1 MNKRKKTK
9 TKSRMIW
16 KVCSKQ
22 MIEYTLKYRVYVLYF
37 MNPGDFDMMEET
49 SKESC
54 EDDELASEI
63 TKSKINSRG
72 PVNQAWLNDKGKI
85 HITLKMNGN
94 ELNVADT
101 LLGVLQSEDIVG
113 VHPNSDLSIDME
125 RIWRQVHQLDFSISN
140 TTEDLASKNDKKHDA
155 GKDRRISK
163 TPVGCPWTVDKSVA
177 DALGIDPSSML
188 PSISILRAFDE
199 IRKMCAS
206 THHRDQFVGLATESL
221 KSLLVNSKISSK
233 LAKQIRD
240 PLLICSRTLPKW
252 CYMLPYKTK
261 FLFPFDLRKKFFRY
275 NAFGLNRTMLAILED
290 TLWQGNS
297 MTQDQSV
304 VDDLPFRMPKIPRQ
318 KVRISRNHVMNS
330 ARKVFDRFANK
341 NSRLEVEFYNEV
353 GSGLGPT
360 LEFYTLLSYEFQIKS
375 LNMWRDPER
384 PTDTMVKNN
393 LPGPLEG
400 EVHGHK
406 GANQDLV
413 KCPHGLFPR
422 PLQYDTSDGNSDKI
436 MENFSLLGQVMAKAL
451 QDDRLLDIPLS
462 PAFYKLVVH
471 GSLDFQD
478 LWGIAPELAD
488 LLEEI
493 QSSILHEESRIYVHG
508 APIDDLSLYF
518 VLPGD
523 ETFELCP
530 GGGDILVTSDNA
542 PEYVDKVLDA
552 TIGTGIRRQMEAFR
566 TGFDKIFSISQL
578 EIFNE
583 EEIEMMACGAP
594 KQTWNPASLLSSI
607 KCDHGYSSDSSQIL
621 SLVNVLS
628 ELDGL
633 DQRRF
638 LKFVTGAPRLPF
650 GGFASLN
657 PRLTVV
663 RKMPTLPESS
673 PKSPKSRE
681 ERIQELADKDL
692 PSVMTCANY
701 VKLPPYSSEEVLKER
716 LLFAIREG
724 QGSFDLS

>member
-1 MNKRKKTK
+1 
-9 TKSRMIW
+9 
-16 KVCSKQ
+16 
-22 MIEYTLKYRVYVLYF
+22 
-37 MNPGDFDMMEET
+37 MMEET
-49 SKESC
+49 SKEESC
-54 EDDELASEI
+54 EDDEPALEI
-63 TKSKINSRG
+63 TKSRNNARLSTS
-72 PVNQAWLNDKGKI
+72 QAWMNDKAKI
-85 HITLKMNGN
+85 HVALKMNGN
-94 ELNVADT
+94 VLNVSDT
-101 LLGVLQSEDIVG
+101 LLRVLQSDDVIG
-113 VHPNSDLSIDME
+113 AQPNSDLSIDME
-125 RIWRQVHQLDFSISN
+125 KIWRQVHQLDFSISN
-140 TTEDLASKNDKKHDA
+140 VTDDLSSRKNIEQDA
-155 GKDRRISK
+155 GKDRRISTK
-163 TPVGCPWTVDKSVA
+163 PAGCPWTIDKTVA
-177 DALGIDPSSML
+177 DISGMDHNML

-206 THHRDQFVGLATESL
+206 MHHRDRFVGLATESL

-240 PLLICSRTLPKW
+240 PLLICSRTLPQW

-261 FLFPFDLRKKFFRY
+261 FLFPFDLRQKFFRY

-290 TLWQGNS
+290 TLWQGNNG
-297 MTQDQSV
+297 TQDQSLS
-304 VDDLPFRMPKIPRQ
+304 DDLPFRMPKIPRQ
-318 KVRISRNHVMNS
+318 KVRISRSHVMNS
-330 ARKVFDRFANK
+330 ARKVFDRFANR

-360 LEFYTLLSYEFQIKS
+360 LEFYTLLSYEFQVRS

-384 PTDTMVKNN
+384 LPDSMEQNNDN
-393 LPGPLEG
+393 LPGPLDG
-400 EVHGHK
+400 EFHGHK
-406 GANQDLV
+406 GGHKDLV
-413 KCPHGLFPR
+413 KSPLGLFPR
-422 PLQYDTSDGNSDKI
+422 PLQYDTSNEKSDKV
-436 MENFSLLGQVMAKAL
+436 MENFSLLGQVIAKAL
-451 QDDRLLDIPLS
+451 QDNRLLDIPLS
-462 PAFYKLVVH
+462 PAFYKFAVH

-488 LLEEI
+488 FLEEI
-493 QSSILHEESRIYVHG
+493 QSSMLHGGSRICVHG

-523 ETFELCP
+523 EAFELCP
-530 GGGDILVTSDNA
+530 GGGDLLVTSDNA
-542 PEYVDKVLDA
+542 PEYVEKILNA
-552 TIGTGIRRQMEAFR
+552 TIGTGVRQQMEAFR
-566 TGFDKIFSISQL
+566 AGFDKIFSISQL

-583 EEIEMMACGAP
+583 EEIAIMACGAP

-607 KCDHGYSSDSSQIL
+607 KCDHGYSSDSPQIL

-650 GGFASLN
+650 GGFASLH

-663 RKMPTLPESS
+663 RKMPTLDESS

-701 VKLPPYSSEEVLKER
+701 VKLPPYSSEKILKER